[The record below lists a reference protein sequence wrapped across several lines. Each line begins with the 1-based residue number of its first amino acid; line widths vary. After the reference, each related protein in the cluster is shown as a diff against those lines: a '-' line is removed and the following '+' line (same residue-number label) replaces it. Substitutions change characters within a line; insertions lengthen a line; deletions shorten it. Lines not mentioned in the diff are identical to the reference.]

1 MAKLLGVMIL
11 LRLERCRLQV
21 INFALLAGLP
31 EPDVVSQ
38 GTAILVVPDIFGS
51 SISAGT
57 ACCLFTVFTA
67 TGIFVTRKQSNRV
80 VTSLSFFFITLGGFM
95 LLSLKGIN
103 DPEVVMFD
111 ISAILRARI
120 VYVCVLA
127 LIILSVLS
135 RDSIYFVVSMSML
148 FLLLKR
154 SSLTF
159 LVVIVSLKL
168 FLMTEYFISETNLI
182 PSLGVLVL
190 WALGQCAFFAFG
202 NSHAIATVDVS
213 GAYTGLTEYN
223 MTICGFLCGII
234 TFSGPVLATAHI
246 VRFIEVKIWRANSLA
261 VTGKLRVVR
270 IREVNLAFWILQSV
284 TSFRIW
290 AISAILVA
298 MQSHLFIWTVFAPK
312 WMYETLFTVA
322 VSAAS
327 QLLFTV
333 AAGNQ

>member
-1 MAKLLGVMIL
+1 
-11 LRLERCRLQV
+11 
-21 INFALLAGLP
+21 
-31 EPDVVSQ
+31 
-38 GTAILVVPDIFGS
+38 
-51 SISAGT
+51 
-57 ACCLFTVFTA
+57 
-67 TGIFVTRKQSNRV
+67 
-80 VTSLSFFFITLGGFM
+80 
-95 LLSLKGIN
+95 
-103 DPEVVMFD
+103 
-111 ISAILRARI
+111 
-120 VYVCVLA
+120 
-127 LIILSVLS
+127 
-135 RDSIYFVVSMSML
+135 
-148 FLLLKR
+148 
-154 SSLTF
+154 
-159 LVVIVSLKL
+159 
-168 FLMTEYFISETNLI
+168 
-182 PSLGVLVL
+182 
-190 WALGQCAFFAFG
+190 
-202 NSHAIATVDVS
+202 
-213 GAYTGLTEYN
+213 